1 VEPSKANN
9 DKSPAGK
16 MNASQGGQQQQ
27 SSLIYRELEKKNRR
41 LMEEVGALREQVGE
55 CTREKAVL

>member
-1 VEPSKANN
+1 
-9 DKSPAGK
+9 